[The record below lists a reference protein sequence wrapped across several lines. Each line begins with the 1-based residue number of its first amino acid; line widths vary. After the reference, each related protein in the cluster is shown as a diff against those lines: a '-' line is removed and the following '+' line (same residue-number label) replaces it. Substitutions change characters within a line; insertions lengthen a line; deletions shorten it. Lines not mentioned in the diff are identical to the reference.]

1 MLLRD
6 DLYKTVDNLNLNSLQ
21 YSNCVRKCY
30 FRSKYLT
37 DTFYCSKKKENKIN
51 KKINKGIV

>member
-37 DTFYCSKKKENKIN
+37 DTFFYTKKENKIN

>member
-21 YSNCVRKCY
+21 YLNCVRKCY
-30 FRSKYLT
+30 FRSNYLT
-37 DTFYCSKKKENKIN
+37 DTFFYTKKEKIN